1 MDFFKIVNSS
11 MIKKILLSPWL
22 ALISLFLIVGIRIT
36 DPAFIESVRLRY
48 FDTLITS
55 KPVTNLNIYTVN
67 IDEATLNVYGQWPF
81 NRAVYSDI
89 IKNMYIHNAGLTVL
103 NVSMPEEDRQGGDI
117 ALSKTLKEF
126 PVILPNIPAQQSKNT
141 SRVSGSAVIGADYL
155 DRIVHYPGL
164 IANVPVLENAAIGV
178 GTVNTFPEIDGVN
191 RRIPLIVS
199 VDGKL
204 YPSLSMETLRVLAD
218 DSTFQV
224 KLNELGVEKM
234 RIPKFGPIATDN
246 LGRIWIDWSQSAISV
261 SLTNLPQDF
270 NGGVVIIGPTAAGIS
285 NPVPTSKGAVFPH
298 EVQASVIGTMINGV
312 TIQRPNYADG
322 AENLAL
328 LIAGI
333 MLLFLTRWLYV
344 GLSAVVI
351 LSVGSV
357 FASQYLFTTYL
368 YLFDITVFVSG
379 VIIVSLHAYGAKFL
393 NEFFQKLQIKKQF
406 GTYLSPDYVEKLQK
420 NPELLKLGG
429 ESKELTIYFSDIRS
443 FTTISEHYKT
453 DPMGLTN
460 LITRYMDKMLPI
472 IMNNE
477 GTVGKLIGDAIM
489 AWWGAPLDVE
499 NQATK
504 ALNAAKE
511 MEVALAE
518 LNIEL
523 VSEGKPPLQVGAGIS
538 TGTVFVGNM
547 GSKDRFSYD
556 ILGDEVNLAARLE
569 GQTKNY
575 GVSLIISKN
584 TLDKRKS
591 EII

>member
-1 MDFFKIVNSS
+1 

-22 ALISLFLIVGIRIT
+22 ALISLFLIVGVRIT
-36 DPAFIESVRLRY
+36 DPSFIESVRLRY

-55 KPVTNLNIYTVN
+55 KPVTNLNMYTVN

-89 IKNMYIHNAGLTVL
+89 IKNMYIHNAGLIVL

-117 ALSKTLKEF
+117 DLAKTLKEF

-141 SRVSGSAVIGADYL
+141 PRVFGNAVIGADHM
-155 DRIVHYPGL
+155 DRIVQYTGL
-164 IANVPVLENAAIGV
+164 IANVPMLENAAIGV

-191 RRIPLIVS
+191 RRMPLIVS

-204 YPSLSMETLRVLAD
+204 YPSLSMEALRVLAD

-224 KLNELGVEKM
+224 KLNEFGVEKM

-246 LGRIWIDWSQSAISV
+246 LGRIWIDWSQLAISV
-261 SLTNLPQDF
+261 SLTKLPQDF
-270 NGGVVIIGPTAAGIS
+270 NGATVIIGPTAAGIS

-322 AENLAL
+322 AEILAL

-357 FASQYLFTTYL
+357 FTSQYLFTTYL

-472 IMNNE
+472 IMNND